1 MIYLDYAASTPVD
14 EEVLNNF
21 IQVTKQ
27 YYANPNSNHKMGHD
41 AKQLIDQA
49 TNNISNIFKV
59 NHDEII
65 YTSGATESN
74 NLAIRGVALR
84 YKNRGKHILVS
95 SLEHNSILSICADLQ
110 TLGFEVDLIPINSN
124 GLIDINTLEQMI
136 RPDTILVSICSIDS
150 EIGLVQPIEKIG
162 KILTKYPNIIFH
174 TDASQAIGK
183 ANMNYENCDLITVA
197 PHKFYGLNGISILI
211 KKRNVFLQPLILGG
225 KSTTIYR
232 SGTPITAMISSTS
245 IALQKAVDN
254 IDQRN
259 EYIEKLHNIIID
271 KLKEYKDVHI
281 NNTDNS
287 IPHTLN
293 ISIKG
298 VKADIFVAKLNE
310 NNVMVS
316 TKTSCCPLNTPS
328 KLIYAL
334 TKDKSL
340 ANTSIR
346 ISLSHLTTLNEVN
359 EFLVIFDKC
368 YKELVYGKI

>member
-1 MIYLDYAASTPVD
+1 MIYLDYSATTKARK
-14 EEVLNNF
+14 EVLDTF
-21 IQVTKQ
+21 IEVNEK
-27 YYANPNSNHKMGHD
+27 YFANPNSLHKLGIEAKKLSD
-41 AKQLIDQA
+41 AA
-49 TNNISNIFKV
+49 TNQIAHILNVKPE
-59 NHDEII
+59 EII
-65 YTSGATESN
+65 YTSSSSESN
-74 NLAIRGVALR
+74 NMAIKGIALR
-84 YKNRGKHILVS
+84 NQKRGKHIITTN
-95 SLEHNSILSICADLQ
+95 LEHSSIYGPISYLQ

-211 KKRNVFLQPLILGG
+211 KKKNVFLQPLILGG

-232 SGTPITAMISSTS
+232 SGTPIAAMISSTS
-245 IALQKAVDN
+245 IALQKAVEN